1 MTEEQIKKGSTLLYR
16 KKEAEDYLATLDSQ
30 KVKDEGIKFYL
41 NDFDEDMRTRWLSMN
56 RCFFAGEV
64 ERLRQELE
72 SL

>member
-16 KKEAEDYLATLDSQ
+16 KKEAEDYLATLDSP

-41 NDFDEDMRTRWLSMN
+41 NDFDEDMRTRWIALN